1 MTTYPRTW
9 LRADLIAGLTTA
21 AVVIPKAMAFATIAG
36 LPLEAGLYT
45 ALIPSLVYAATGTSK
60 PLSVT
65 TTSTIS
71 ILAAGALAQAGQEGG
86 SAHLIVTAAA
96 LALMV
101 GCALVAASVL
111 KLGFLAGFISLP
123 VLAGFKAGIAIVI
136 VVDQLPKMLGI
147 HFAKAGF
154 LRDAVSLWQHLPDT
168 SMATLVLAVSLL
180 ILIVGIEHVLPTF
193 PGPLVAA
200 GAAIAAS
207 ALLGLERRGVE
218 LVGQVDTGLPS
229 FTPPDLGLAVELWPA
244 ALGIALMSFVET
256 IAAGRA
262 FVRPGEALPQPN
274 RELLALGLAN
284 VAGSGFHC
292 MPAGGGTSQTAV
304 NRAAGAR
311 TQMAGVVAALVAL
324 ATLFFLAPVVALLPQ
339 AALAAIVVATTVGLF
354 RPAEFAAIRRVRH
367 TEFWWAVVAMT
378 GVVLLGT
385 LEGILVAV
393 AVSVLVLIREANH
406 PPVYVL
412 GRRRGTS
419 VFEAVSPTDSDV
431 ETFPG
436 LLLMRTEGRIH
447 FANAHRVGEQI
458 WSLIHEGRPRV
469 VALEMGAVPDLEY
482 TALQALTDAEKKLQ
496 EAGMTLWLVALNR
509 RVREVIS
516 RSPLGEVVTGDRIFP
531 TAAHAVDAYT
541 RLTSETSSRPSTGR
555 PDVAGAGGV
564 D

>member
-1 MTTYPRTW
+1 
-9 LRADLIAGLTTA
+9 
-21 AVVIPKAMAFATIAG
+21 
-36 LPLEAGLYT
+36 
-45 ALIPSLVYAATGTSK
+45 
-60 PLSVT
+60 
-65 TTSTIS
+65 
-71 ILAAGALAQAGQEGG
+71 
-86 SAHLIVTAAA
+86 
-96 LALMV
+96 
-101 GCALVAASVL
+101 
-111 KLGFLAGFISLP
+111 
-123 VLAGFKAGIAIVI
+123 
-136 VVDQLPKMLGI
+136 
-147 HFAKAGF
+147 
-154 LRDAVSLWQHLPDT
+154 
-168 SMATLVLAVSLL
+168 
-180 ILIVGIEHVLPTF
+180 
-193 PGPLVAA
+193 
-200 GAAIAAS
+200 
-207 ALLGLERRGVE
+207 
-218 LVGQVDTGLPS
+218 
-229 FTPPDLGLAVELWPA
+229 
-244 ALGIALMSFVET
+244 
-256 IAAGRA
+256 
-262 FVRPGEALPQPN
+262 
-274 RELLALGLAN
+274 
-284 VAGSGFHC
+284 
-292 MPAGGGTSQTAV
+292 
-304 NRAAGAR
+304 
-311 TQMAGVVAALVAL
+311 
-324 ATLFFLAPVVALLPQ
+324 
-339 AALAAIVVATTVGLF
+339 
-354 RPAEFAAIRRVRH
+354 
-367 TEFWWAVVAMT
+367 MT